1 MNSSESEGYY
11 RFTRN
16 CELPIRWMSPEA
28 VQFGVF
34 SILSDIWSY
43 GIVLYEII
51 TFGVFPY
58 DGLGDVEVV
67 ERVKRKDFSI
77 IEFLPVAARDTIIS
91 RLIYQCCQHQWQHRP
106 ASLDHIIAILRKN
119 PECVRPFLTDEP
131 PKPNSTIDALRFQPG
146 AGACIM
152 SKNTLASGDPSPSN
166 PVISNPTSDSTHGYP
181 FTTGIRGVL
190 SATGSL
196 GGGGGI
202 GKSLLDHHH
211 HRSTDSFSENIST
224 SVFLSFLSDPP
235 LQNFG
240 RRSHHRRRRHKTAD
254 DGCSTRISRYH
265 DIRRGTSC
273 SSSSS
278 SSAYGHTFRSSEQQ
292 SFGDH
297 RPTTIEDQPLHPT
310 GGVSGGGGGGGRGD
324 SVSFPMWR
332 KSKTAEEKEKS
343 SRLRNLLFNKQTSVE
358 HGDDNDDDDEHVEL
372 IVSKKTTTEYSDPI
386 HAVLN
391 DSYTTVRQLTG
402 DLLKNKSHIENRH
415 EDKNL
420 PLGSR
425 SLSAEH
431 MLLVDYIQK
440 NEKPVHAKSAPDN
453 ASSSSAFTAYIS
465 QSTSK
470 SAYILLD
477 TDKQFTSVHN
487 YDCQPYQDTLPNGL
501 RVDILREN
509 NYSNSSCKT
518 EVVTRNACH
527 LHTHHNTPS
536 IFRSVLLI
544 FSRSRRKN
552 NSYPPDN
559 LRITKSSVVC
569 QPISSDSIH
578 HTCVT
583 SHLFSTSCPSIFT
596 SPHFPVFNCNAS
608 DNTKNNNTNKCS
620 IPSVSYLTTSSST
633 SERHQ
638 QQHQLHHRYPVKN
651 EANRKKT
658 GDCHAPNFVNP
669 VSDTKTTIDCES
681 FNSEQP
687 VSSHHHHLS
696 CIPPTVTSDESVR
709 KSNHSYFV

>member
-1 MNSSESEGYY
+1 
-11 RFTRN
+11 
-16 CELPIRWMSPEA
+16 
-28 VQFGVF
+28 
-34 SILSDIWSY
+34 
-43 GIVLYEII
+43 
-51 TFGVFPY
+51 
-58 DGLGDVEVV
+58 
-67 ERVKRKDFSI
+67 
-77 IEFLPVAARDTIIS
+77 
-91 RLIYQCCQHQWQHRP
+91 
-106 ASLDHIIAILRKN
+106 
-119 PECVRPFLTDEP
+119 
-131 PKPNSTIDALRFQPG
+131 
-146 AGACIM
+146 M